1 MEKNKVKVSLDYEVI
16 RKPMYNSYLGT
27 IQNAIV
33 KRMFKMRVN
42 NPTSEVSKAVA
53 QSFFCLH
60 AEKRSGGKNR
70 EKHRHCHHPVCER
83 KAENQRPVSSLAAL
97 RFIFGFGTSPL
108 RLVPFF
114 VLPSDF
120 NRLYI

>member
-53 QSFFCLH
+53 HSFF
-60 AEKRSGGKNR
+60 AYMQKNEVEARIEKNTVIVTILFAK
-70 EKHRHCHHPVCER
+70 EKQKIKDLYQAWRHYD
-83 KAENQRPVSSLAAL
+83 L
-97 RFIFGFGTSPL
+97 F
-108 RLVPFF
+108 LVLEQ
-114 VLPSDF
+114 V
-120 NRLYI
+120 R